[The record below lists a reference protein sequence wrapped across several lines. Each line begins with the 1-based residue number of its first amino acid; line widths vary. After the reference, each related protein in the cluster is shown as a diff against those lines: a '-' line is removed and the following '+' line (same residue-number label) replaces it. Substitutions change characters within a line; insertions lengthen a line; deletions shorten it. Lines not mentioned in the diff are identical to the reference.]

1 MLDRDRFWVGK
12 ELWIVIN
19 FGLGND
25 SLDRDKLWMIMDRDR
40 LWVGIDWTGM
50 GLICFGIW
58 LLWDALR
65 CFRMDWIR
73 MDYGL
78 GIGLRWIYG
87 LTSQWDWDWDFDWD
101 WNFDWNGSERSLLV
115 WDGFRG
121 IGIGIGL
128 R

>member
-40 LWVGIDWTGM
+40 LWVGIDWTRM
-50 GLICFGIW
+50 GFICFGIW

-65 CFRMDWIR
+65 CFGMDWIR
-73 MDYGL
+73 MDSRFMG
-78 GIGLRWIYG
+78 
-87 LTSQWDWDWDFDWD
+87 
-101 WNFDWNGSERSLLV
+101 
-115 WDGFRG
+115 
-121 IGIGIGL
+121 
-128 R
+128 